1 MTEKDLIKRAAFKKL
16 DKAVRG
22 ELKYLED
29 AKRPIGEFSINSQMC
44 DFTDDEHAE
53 VETIIEGICTNT
65 QRLQLYCHDHDI
77 ESPFFINQK

>member
-1 MTEKDLIKRAAFKKL
+1 MTEKDLIKRTALEKL

-29 AKRPIGEFSINSQMC
+29 TKRPIGDFSINSEMA

-53 VETIIEGICTNT
+53 VETIIEEICTNT
-65 QRLQLYCHDHDI
+65 QRLQLYCKNRDI
-77 ESPFFINQK
+77 ESSLFIN